1 MAKNNIEK
9 NSNIEEINE
18 DTVSESKVA
27 GNSEKQEKPKTTKTT
42 THKSGAKKSTT
53 TSKTKKGSKENSST
67 AKKTSSSRIGK
78 NTKKEIAI
86 EEPVKANT
94 KTKSK
99 TTKKG
104 ASKTNTTKKTTTP
117 TEKKTN
123 AKKTTKSGNTNKV
136 EKSKAVKKS
145 KKTDDRIKQIINEQ
159 LDNVD
164 KFEEVKEVPAKKKKD
179 KKKIDEKQIEEQIET
194 AKKMPK
200 DEKKKIMSGFQI
212 RKMTVTAIL
221 AAVSTVLMFLSFNV
235 PFMPSFIK
243 MDFSELPAL
252 IAAFAYG
259 PLSGVIVC
267 LIKNL
272 INLLS
277 TQTGG
282 VGELSNFILGCAFV
296 LPAGLIYKHKKTKK
310 SAVLGALLGAVIMA
324 AFSMVSNYYIVYPIY
339 TKFMPMDVIIAAY
352 SSILPSI
359 KNLWQALFVFNLPF
373 TFAKGLVNVL
383 IATLIY
389 KPLSPILKG
398 KNI

>member
-1 MAKNNIEK
+1 MAENNIEK
-9 NSNIEEINE
+9 NSNIEKINE

-53 TSKTKKGSKENSST
+53 TSKTKKSSKENSST
-67 AKKTSSSRIGK
+67 AKKTSSSRVGK

-86 EEPVKANT
+86 EEPVKDNT

-145 KKTDDRIKQIINEQ
+145 KKKKKPDDRIKQIINEQ
-159 LDNVD
+159 LNNVD

-200 DEKKKIMSGFQI
+200 DEKKKIYKKVFSNIILGIVVTLYFIGIGIGFLNI
-212 RKMTVTAIL
+212 DGPTFITDLKVFSLSIL
-221 AAVSTVLMFLSFNV
+221 A
-235 PFMPSFIK
+235 
-243 MDFSELPAL
+243 
-252 IAAFAYG
+252 IAIILFEFAYG
-259 PLSGVIVC
+259 KDDDKTALYGVEMLFVAIMSLVLLYTCILHKDKFIAVANIVAC
-267 LIKNL
+267 I
-272 INLLS
+272 
-277 TQTGG
+277 G
-282 VGELSNFILGCAFV
+282 VLYYLVKSIS
-296 LPAGLIYKHKKTKK
+296 IYIREKLKWKKTISDVKE
-310 SAVLGALLGAVIMA
+310 
-324 AFSMVSNYYIVYPIY
+324 IV
-339 TKFMPMDVIIAAY
+339 AEE
-352 SSILPSI
+352 
-359 KNLWQALFVFNLPF
+359 
-373 TFAKGLVNVL
+373 
-383 IATLIY
+383 
-389 KPLSPILKG
+389 
-398 KNI
+398 

>member
-1 MAKNNIEK
+1 MAENNIEK
-9 NSNIEEINE
+9 NSNIEKINE
-18 DTVSESKVA
+18 DAVSESKVA

-53 TSKTKKGSKENSST
+53 TSKTKKSSKENSST
-67 AKKTSSSRIGK
+67 AKKTSSSRVGK

-104 ASKTNTTKKTTTP
+104 ASNTNTTKTTTH

-159 LDNVD
+159 LNNVD

-200 DEKKKIMSGFQI
+200 DEKKKIYKKVFANIILGIVVTLYFIGIGIGFLNI
-212 RKMTVTAIL
+212 DGPTFITDLKVFSLSIL
-221 AAVSTVLMFLSFNV
+221 A
-235 PFMPSFIK
+235 
-243 MDFSELPAL
+243 
-252 IAAFAYG
+252 IAIILFEFAYG
-259 PLSGVIVC
+259 KDDDKTALYGVEMLFVAIMSLVLLYTCILHKDKFIAVANIVAC
-267 LIKNL
+267 I
-272 INLLS
+272 
-277 TQTGG
+277 G
-282 VGELSNFILGCAFV
+282 VLYYLVKSIS
-296 LPAGLIYKHKKTKK
+296 IYIREKLKWKKTISDVKE
-310 SAVLGALLGAVIMA
+310 
-324 AFSMVSNYYIVYPIY
+324 IV
-339 TKFMPMDVIIAAY
+339 AEE
-352 SSILPSI
+352 
-359 KNLWQALFVFNLPF
+359 
-373 TFAKGLVNVL
+373 
-383 IATLIY
+383 
-389 KPLSPILKG
+389 
-398 KNI
+398 

>member
-145 KKTDDRIKQIINEQ
+145 KKPDDRIKQIINEQ

-200 DEKKKIMSGFQI
+200 DEKKKIYKKVFANIILGILVTLYFIGIGIGFLNI
-212 RKMTVTAIL
+212 DGPTFITDLKVFSLSILTIAIIL
-221 AAVSTVLMFLSFNV
+221 F
-235 PFMPSFIK
+235 
-243 MDFSELPAL
+243 E
-252 IAAFAYG
+252 FAYG
-259 PLSGVIVC
+259 KDDDKTALYGVEMLFVAIMSLVLLYTCILHKDKFIAVANIVAC
-267 LIKNL
+267 I
-272 INLLS
+272 
-277 TQTGG
+277 G
-282 VGELSNFILGCAFV
+282 VLYYLVKSIS
-296 LPAGLIYKHKKTKK
+296 IYIREKLKWKKTISDVKE
-310 SAVLGALLGAVIMA
+310 
-324 AFSMVSNYYIVYPIY
+324 IV
-339 TKFMPMDVIIAAY
+339 AEE
-352 SSILPSI
+352 
-359 KNLWQALFVFNLPF
+359 
-373 TFAKGLVNVL
+373 
-383 IATLIY
+383 
-389 KPLSPILKG
+389 
-398 KNI
+398 

>member
-53 TSKTKKGSKENSST
+53 TSKTKKSSKENSST

-104 ASKTNTTKKTTTP
+104 ASNTTKTSTTKKTTTP

-123 AKKTTKSGNTNKV
+123 AKKITKSGNTNKV

-200 DEKKKIMSGFQI
+200 DEKKKIYKKVFANIILGIVVTLYFIGIGRGFLNI
-212 RKMTVTAIL
+212 DGPTFITDLKVFSLSILTIAIIL
-221 AAVSTVLMFLSFNV
+221 F
-235 PFMPSFIK
+235 
-243 MDFSELPAL
+243 E
-252 IAAFAYG
+252 FAYG
-259 PLSGVIVC
+259 KDDDKTALYGVEMLFVAIMSLVLLYTCILHKDKFIAVANIVAC
-267 LIKNL
+267 I
-272 INLLS
+272 
-277 TQTGG
+277 G
-282 VGELSNFILGCAFV
+282 VLYYLVKSIS
-296 LPAGLIYKHKKTKK
+296 IYIREKLKWKKTISDVKE
-310 SAVLGALLGAVIMA
+310 
-324 AFSMVSNYYIVYPIY
+324 IV
-339 TKFMPMDVIIAAY
+339 AEE
-352 SSILPSI
+352 
-359 KNLWQALFVFNLPF
+359 
-373 TFAKGLVNVL
+373 
-383 IATLIY
+383 
-389 KPLSPILKG
+389 
-398 KNI
+398 

>member
-1 MAKNNIEK
+1 MAENNIEK
-9 NSNIEEINE
+9 NSNIEKINE

-53 TSKTKKGSKENSST
+53 TSKTKKSSKENSST
-67 AKKTSSSRIGK
+67 AKKTSSSRVGK

-104 ASKTNTTKKTTTP
+104 ASNTNTTKTTTP

-159 LDNVD
+159 LNNVD

-200 DEKKKIMSGFQI
+200 DEKKKIYKKVFANIILGIVVTLYFIGIGIGFLNI
-212 RKMTVTAIL
+212 DGPTFITDLKVFSLSIL
-221 AAVSTVLMFLSFNV
+221 A
-235 PFMPSFIK
+235 
-243 MDFSELPAL
+243 
-252 IAAFAYG
+252 IAIILFEFAYG
-259 PLSGVIVC
+259 KDDDKTALYGVEMLFVAIMSLVLLYTCILHKDKFIAVANIVAC
-267 LIKNL
+267 I
-272 INLLS
+272 
-277 TQTGG
+277 G
-282 VGELSNFILGCAFV
+282 ILYYLV
-296 LPAGLIYKHKKTKK
+296 KSISIYIREKLKWKKTISDVKE
-310 SAVLGALLGAVIMA
+310 
-324 AFSMVSNYYIVYPIY
+324 IV
-339 TKFMPMDVIIAAY
+339 AEE
-352 SSILPSI
+352 
-359 KNLWQALFVFNLPF
+359 
-373 TFAKGLVNVL
+373 
-383 IATLIY
+383 
-389 KPLSPILKG
+389 
-398 KNI
+398 

>member
-1 MAKNNIEK
+1 MAENNIEK

-18 DTVSESKVA
+18 ETVSESKVA

-53 TSKTKKGSKENSST
+53 TSKTKKSSKENSST
-67 AKKTSSSRIGK
+67 AKKTSSSRVGK

-159 LDNVD
+159 LNNVD

-200 DEKKKIMSGFQI
+200 DEKKKIYKKVFANIILGIVVTLYFIGIGIGFLNI
-212 RKMTVTAIL
+212 DGPTFITDLKVFSLSIL
-221 AAVSTVLMFLSFNV
+221 A
-235 PFMPSFIK
+235 
-243 MDFSELPAL
+243 
-252 IAAFAYG
+252 IAIILFEFAYG
-259 PLSGVIVC
+259 KDDDKTALYGVEMLFVAIMSLVLLYTCILHKDKFIAVANIVAC
-267 LIKNL
+267 I
-272 INLLS
+272 
-277 TQTGG
+277 G
-282 VGELSNFILGCAFV
+282 VLYYLVKSIS
-296 LPAGLIYKHKKTKK
+296 IYIREKLKWKKTISDVKE
-310 SAVLGALLGAVIMA
+310 
-324 AFSMVSNYYIVYPIY
+324 IV
-339 TKFMPMDVIIAAY
+339 AEE
-352 SSILPSI
+352 
-359 KNLWQALFVFNLPF
+359 
-373 TFAKGLVNVL
+373 
-383 IATLIY
+383 
-389 KPLSPILKG
+389 
-398 KNI
+398 

>member
-1 MAKNNIEK
+1 MAENNIEK

-53 TSKTKKGSKENSST
+53 TSKTKKSSNENSST
-67 AKKTSSSRIGK
+67 AKKTSSSRVGK

-159 LDNVD
+159 LNNVD
-164 KFEEVKEVPAKKKKD
+164 KFEEVKDVPAKKKKD

-200 DEKKKIMSGFQI
+200 DEKKKIYKKVFANIILGIVVTLYFIGIGIGFLNI
-212 RKMTVTAIL
+212 EGVTFITDLKVFSLSIL
-221 AAVSTVLMFLSFNV
+221 A
-235 PFMPSFIK
+235 
-243 MDFSELPAL
+243 
-252 IAAFAYG
+252 IAIILFEFAYG
-259 PLSGVIVC
+259 KDDDKTALYGVEMLFVAIMSLVLLYTCILHKDKFIAVANIVAC
-267 LIKNL
+267 I
-272 INLLS
+272 
-277 TQTGG
+277 G
-282 VGELSNFILGCAFV
+282 VLYYLVKSIS
-296 LPAGLIYKHKKTKK
+296 IYIREKLKWKKTISDVKE
-310 SAVLGALLGAVIMA
+310 
-324 AFSMVSNYYIVYPIY
+324 IV
-339 TKFMPMDVIIAAY
+339 AEE
-352 SSILPSI
+352 
-359 KNLWQALFVFNLPF
+359 
-373 TFAKGLVNVL
+373 
-383 IATLIY
+383 
-389 KPLSPILKG
+389 
-398 KNI
+398 

>member
-1 MAKNNIEK
+1 MAENNIEK

-42 THKSGAKKSTT
+42 THKSVTKKNTT
-53 TSKTKKGSKENSST
+53 TSKTKKSSKENSST
-67 AKKTSSSRIGK
+67 AKKTSSSRVGK

-159 LDNVD
+159 LNNVD

-200 DEKKKIMSGFQI
+200 DEKKKIYKKVFANIILGIVVTLYFIGIGIGFLNI
-212 RKMTVTAIL
+212 DGPTFITDLKVFSLLIL
-221 AAVSTVLMFLSFNV
+221 A
-235 PFMPSFIK
+235 
-243 MDFSELPAL
+243 
-252 IAAFAYG
+252 IAIILFEFAYG
-259 PLSGVIVC
+259 KDDDKTALYGVEMLFVAIMSLVLLYTCILHKDKFIAVANIVAC
-267 LIKNL
+267 I
-272 INLLS
+272 
-277 TQTGG
+277 G
-282 VGELSNFILGCAFV
+282 VLYYLVKSIS
-296 LPAGLIYKHKKTKK
+296 IYIREKLKWKKTISDVKE
-310 SAVLGALLGAVIMA
+310 
-324 AFSMVSNYYIVYPIY
+324 IV
-339 TKFMPMDVIIAAY
+339 AEE
-352 SSILPSI
+352 
-359 KNLWQALFVFNLPF
+359 
-373 TFAKGLVNVL
+373 
-383 IATLIY
+383 
-389 KPLSPILKG
+389 
-398 KNI
+398 

>member
-159 LDNVD
+159 LNNVD

-200 DEKKKIMSGFQI
+200 DEKKKIYKKVFSNIILGIVVTLYFIGIGIGFLNI
-212 RKMTVTAIL
+212 DGPTFITDLKVFSLSIL
-221 AAVSTVLMFLSFNV
+221 A
-235 PFMPSFIK
+235 
-243 MDFSELPAL
+243 
-252 IAAFAYG
+252 IAIILFEFAYG
-259 PLSGVIVC
+259 KDDDKTALYGVEMLFVAIMSLVLLYTCILHKDKFIAVANIVAC
-267 LIKNL
+267 I
-272 INLLS
+272 
-277 TQTGG
+277 G
-282 VGELSNFILGCAFV
+282 VLYYLVKSIS
-296 LPAGLIYKHKKTKK
+296 IYIREKLKWKKTISDVKE
-310 SAVLGALLGAVIMA
+310 
-324 AFSMVSNYYIVYPIY
+324 IV
-339 TKFMPMDVIIAAY
+339 AEE
-352 SSILPSI
+352 
-359 KNLWQALFVFNLPF
+359 
-373 TFAKGLVNVL
+373 
-383 IATLIY
+383 
-389 KPLSPILKG
+389 
-398 KNI
+398 

>member
-1 MAKNNIEK
+1 MAENNIEK
-9 NSNIEEINE
+9 NSNIEKINE

-53 TSKTKKGSKENSST
+53 TSKTKKSSKENSST
-67 AKKTSSSRIGK
+67 AKKTSSSRVGK

-86 EEPVKANT
+86 EEPVKDNT

-159 LDNVD
+159 LNNVD

-200 DEKKKIMSGFQI
+200 DEKKKIYKKVFSNIILGIVVTLYFIGIGIGFLNI
-212 RKMTVTAIL
+212 DGPTFITDLKVFSLSIL
-221 AAVSTVLMFLSFNV
+221 A
-235 PFMPSFIK
+235 
-243 MDFSELPAL
+243 
-252 IAAFAYG
+252 IAIILFEFAYG
-259 PLSGVIVC
+259 KDDDKTALYGVEMLFVAIMSLVLLYTCILHKDKFIAVANIVAC
-267 LIKNL
+267 I
-272 INLLS
+272 
-277 TQTGG
+277 G
-282 VGELSNFILGCAFV
+282 VLYYLVKSIS
-296 LPAGLIYKHKKTKK
+296 IYIREKLKWKKTISDVKE
-310 SAVLGALLGAVIMA
+310 
-324 AFSMVSNYYIVYPIY
+324 IV
-339 TKFMPMDVIIAAY
+339 AEE
-352 SSILPSI
+352 
-359 KNLWQALFVFNLPF
+359 
-373 TFAKGLVNVL
+373 
-383 IATLIY
+383 
-389 KPLSPILKG
+389 
-398 KNI
+398 

>member
-1 MAKNNIEK
+1 MAENNIEK
-9 NSNIEEINE
+9 NSNIEKINE
-18 DTVSESKVA
+18 DAVSESKVA

-53 TSKTKKGSKENSST
+53 TSKTKKSSKENSST
-67 AKKTSSSRIGK
+67 AKKTSSSRVGK

-104 ASKTNTTKKTTTP
+104 ASNTNTTKTTTP

-159 LDNVD
+159 LNNVD

-200 DEKKKIMSGFQI
+200 DEKKKIYKKVFANIILGIVVTLYFIGIGIGFLNI
-212 RKMTVTAIL
+212 DGPTFITDLKVFSLSIL
-221 AAVSTVLMFLSFNV
+221 A
-235 PFMPSFIK
+235 
-243 MDFSELPAL
+243 
-252 IAAFAYG
+252 IAIILFEFAYG
-259 PLSGVIVC
+259 KEDDKTALYGVEMLFVAIMSLVLLYTCILHKDKFIAVANIVAC
-267 LIKNL
+267 I
-272 INLLS
+272 
-277 TQTGG
+277 G
-282 VGELSNFILGCAFV
+282 VLYYLVKSIS
-296 LPAGLIYKHKKTKK
+296 IYIREKLKWKKTISDVKE
-310 SAVLGALLGAVIMA
+310 
-324 AFSMVSNYYIVYPIY
+324 IV
-339 TKFMPMDVIIAAY
+339 AEE
-352 SSILPSI
+352 
-359 KNLWQALFVFNLPF
+359 
-373 TFAKGLVNVL
+373 
-383 IATLIY
+383 
-389 KPLSPILKG
+389 
-398 KNI
+398 

>member
-1 MAKNNIEK
+1 MAENNIEK

-53 TSKTKKGSKENSST
+53 TSKTKKSSKENSST
-67 AKKTSSSRIGK
+67 AKKTSSSRVGK

-159 LDNVD
+159 LNNVD

-200 DEKKKIMSGFQI
+200 DEKKKIYKKVFSNIILGIVVTLYFIGIGIGFLNI
-212 RKMTVTAIL
+212 DGPTFITDLKVFSLSIL
-221 AAVSTVLMFLSFNV
+221 A
-235 PFMPSFIK
+235 
-243 MDFSELPAL
+243 
-252 IAAFAYG
+252 IAIILFEFAYG
-259 PLSGVIVC
+259 KDDDKTALYGVEMLFVAIMSLVLLYTCILHKDKFIAVANIVAC
-267 LIKNL
+267 I
-272 INLLS
+272 
-277 TQTGG
+277 G
-282 VGELSNFILGCAFV
+282 ILYYLV
-296 LPAGLIYKHKKTKK
+296 KSISIYIREKLKWKKTISDVKE
-310 SAVLGALLGAVIMA
+310 
-324 AFSMVSNYYIVYPIY
+324 IV
-339 TKFMPMDVIIAAY
+339 AEE
-352 SSILPSI
+352 
-359 KNLWQALFVFNLPF
+359 
-373 TFAKGLVNVL
+373 
-383 IATLIY
+383 
-389 KPLSPILKG
+389 
-398 KNI
+398 

>member
-1 MAKNNIEK
+1 MAENNIEK

-159 LDNVD
+159 LNNVD

-200 DEKKKIMSGFQI
+200 DEKKKIYKKVFSNIILGIVVTLYFIGIGIGFLNI
-212 RKMTVTAIL
+212 DGPTFITDLKVFSLSIL
-221 AAVSTVLMFLSFNV
+221 A
-235 PFMPSFIK
+235 
-243 MDFSELPAL
+243 
-252 IAAFAYG
+252 IAIILFEFAYG
-259 PLSGVIVC
+259 KDDDKTALYGVEMLFVAIMSLVLLYTCILHKDKFIAVANIVAC
-267 LIKNL
+267 I
-272 INLLS
+272 
-277 TQTGG
+277 G
-282 VGELSNFILGCAFV
+282 VLYYLVKSIS
-296 LPAGLIYKHKKTKK
+296 IYIREKLKWKKTISDVKE
-310 SAVLGALLGAVIMA
+310 
-324 AFSMVSNYYIVYPIY
+324 IV
-339 TKFMPMDVIIAAY
+339 AEE
-352 SSILPSI
+352 
-359 KNLWQALFVFNLPF
+359 
-373 TFAKGLVNVL
+373 
-383 IATLIY
+383 
-389 KPLSPILKG
+389 
-398 KNI
+398 

>member
-1 MAKNNIEK
+1 MAENNIEK
-9 NSNIEEINE
+9 NSNIEKINE
-18 DTVSESKVA
+18 DAVSESKVA

-53 TSKTKKGSKENSST
+53 TSKTKKSSKENSST
-67 AKKTSSSRIGK
+67 AKKTSSSRVGK

-104 ASKTNTTKKTTTP
+104 ASNTNTTKTTTP

-159 LDNVD
+159 LNNVD

-200 DEKKKIMSGFQI
+200 DEKKKIYKKVFANIILGIVVTLYFIGIGIGFLNI
-212 RKMTVTAIL
+212 DGPTFITDLKVFSLSIL
-221 AAVSTVLMFLSFNV
+221 A
-235 PFMPSFIK
+235 
-243 MDFSELPAL
+243 
-252 IAAFAYG
+252 IAIILFEFAYG
-259 PLSGVIVC
+259 KDDDKTALYGVEMLFVAIMSLVLLYTCILHKDKFIAVANIVAC
-267 LIKNL
+267 I
-272 INLLS
+272 
-277 TQTGG
+277 G
-282 VGELSNFILGCAFV
+282 VLYYLVKSIS
-296 LPAGLIYKHKKTKK
+296 IYIREKLKWKKTISDVKE
-310 SAVLGALLGAVIMA
+310 
-324 AFSMVSNYYIVYPIY
+324 IV
-339 TKFMPMDVIIAAY
+339 AEE
-352 SSILPSI
+352 
-359 KNLWQALFVFNLPF
+359 
-373 TFAKGLVNVL
+373 
-383 IATLIY
+383 
-389 KPLSPILKG
+389 
-398 KNI
+398 

>member
-1 MAKNNIEK
+1 MAENNIEK
-9 NSNIEEINE
+9 NSNIEKINE

-53 TSKTKKGSKENSST
+53 TSKTKKSSKENSST
-67 AKKTSSSRIGK
+67 AKKTSSSRVGK

-104 ASKTNTTKKTTTP
+104 ASNTNTTKTTTP

-159 LDNVD
+159 LNNVD

-179 KKKIDEKQIEEQIET
+179 KKEIDEKQIEEQIEI

-200 DEKKKIMSGFQI
+200 DEKKKIYKKVFANIILGILVTLYFIGIGIGFLNI
-212 RKMTVTAIL
+212 DGPTFITDLKVFSLSIL
-221 AAVSTVLMFLSFNV
+221 A
-235 PFMPSFIK
+235 
-243 MDFSELPAL
+243 
-252 IAAFAYG
+252 IAIILFEFAYG
-259 PLSGVIVC
+259 KDDDKTALYGVEMLFVAIMSLVLLYTCILHKDKFIAVANIVAC
-267 LIKNL
+267 I
-272 INLLS
+272 
-277 TQTGG
+277 G
-282 VGELSNFILGCAFV
+282 ILYYLV
-296 LPAGLIYKHKKTKK
+296 KSISIYIREKLKWKKTISDVKE
-310 SAVLGALLGAVIMA
+310 
-324 AFSMVSNYYIVYPIY
+324 IV
-339 TKFMPMDVIIAAY
+339 AEE
-352 SSILPSI
+352 
-359 KNLWQALFVFNLPF
+359 
-373 TFAKGLVNVL
+373 
-383 IATLIY
+383 
-389 KPLSPILKG
+389 
-398 KNI
+398 

>member
-1 MAKNNIEK
+1 MAENNIEK
-9 NSNIEEINE
+9 NSNIEKINE

-42 THKSGAKKSTT
+42 THKSVTKKNTT
-53 TSKTKKGSKENSST
+53 TSKTKKSSKENSST
-67 AKKTSSSRIGK
+67 AKKTSSSRVGK

-159 LDNVD
+159 LNNVD

-200 DEKKKIMSGFQI
+200 DEKKKIYKKVFSNIILGIVVTLYFIGIGIGFLNI
-212 RKMTVTAIL
+212 DGPTFITDLKVFSLSIL
-221 AAVSTVLMFLSFNV
+221 AIAIILFEFVYGKDDDKTALYGVEMLFVAIMSLVLLYTCILHKDKFIAVANIVACIGVLYYLVKSI
-235 PFMPSFIK
+235 S
-243 MDFSELPAL
+243 
-252 IAAFAYG
+252 
-259 PLSGVIVC
+259 
-267 LIKNL
+267 
-272 INLLS
+272 
-277 TQTGG
+277 
-282 VGELSNFILGCAFV
+282 
-296 LPAGLIYKHKKTKK
+296 IYIREKLKWKKTISDVKE
-310 SAVLGALLGAVIMA
+310 
-324 AFSMVSNYYIVYPIY
+324 IV
-339 TKFMPMDVIIAAY
+339 AEE
-352 SSILPSI
+352 
-359 KNLWQALFVFNLPF
+359 
-373 TFAKGLVNVL
+373 
-383 IATLIY
+383 
-389 KPLSPILKG
+389 
-398 KNI
+398 

>member
-104 ASKTNTTKKTTTP
+104 ASKTNTTKTNTTKKTTTP

-200 DEKKKIMSGFQI
+200 DEKKKIYKKVFANIILGI
-212 RKMTVTAIL
+212 LVTLYFIGIGIWFFKYWWSNIYNRFEGIQFVNIDNCNIL
-221 AAVSTVLMFLSFNV
+221 F
-235 PFMPSFIK
+235 
-243 MDFSELPAL
+243 E
-252 IAAFAYG
+252 FAYAKDDDKTA
-259 PLSGVIVC
+259 LYGVEMLFVAIMSLVLLYTCILHKDKFIAVANIVAC
-267 LIKNL
+267 I
-272 INLLS
+272 
-277 TQTGG
+277 G
-282 VGELSNFILGCAFV
+282 VLYYLVKSIS
-296 LPAGLIYKHKKTKK
+296 IYIREKLKWKKTISDVKE
-310 SAVLGALLGAVIMA
+310 
-324 AFSMVSNYYIVYPIY
+324 IV
-339 TKFMPMDVIIAAY
+339 AEE
-352 SSILPSI
+352 
-359 KNLWQALFVFNLPF
+359 
-373 TFAKGLVNVL
+373 
-383 IATLIY
+383 
-389 KPLSPILKG
+389 
-398 KNI
+398 

>member
-1 MAKNNIEK
+1 MAENNIEK

-53 TSKTKKGSKENSST
+53 TSKTKKSSKENSST
-67 AKKTSSSRIGK
+67 AKKTSSSRVGK

-159 LDNVD
+159 LNNVD

-200 DEKKKIMSGFQI
+200 DEKKKIYKKVFANIILGIVVTLYFIGIGIGFLNI
-212 RKMTVTAIL
+212 DGPTFITDLKVFSLSIL
-221 AAVSTVLMFLSFNV
+221 A
-235 PFMPSFIK
+235 
-243 MDFSELPAL
+243 
-252 IAAFAYG
+252 IAIILFEFAYG
-259 PLSGVIVC
+259 KDDDKTALYGVEMLFVAIMSLVLLYTCILHKDKFIAVANIVAC
-267 LIKNL
+267 I
-272 INLLS
+272 
-277 TQTGG
+277 G
-282 VGELSNFILGCAFV
+282 VLYYLVKSIS
-296 LPAGLIYKHKKTKK
+296 IYIREKLKWKKTISDVKE
-310 SAVLGALLGAVIMA
+310 
-324 AFSMVSNYYIVYPIY
+324 IV
-339 TKFMPMDVIIAAY
+339 AEE
-352 SSILPSI
+352 
-359 KNLWQALFVFNLPF
+359 
-373 TFAKGLVNVL
+373 
-383 IATLIY
+383 
-389 KPLSPILKG
+389 
-398 KNI
+398 

>member
-1 MAKNNIEK
+1 MAENNIEK

-53 TSKTKKGSKENSST
+53 TSKTKKSSKENSST
-67 AKKTSSSRIGK
+67 AKKTSSSRVGK

-86 EEPVKANT
+86 EEPVKVNT
-94 KTKSK
+94 KTKSE

-159 LDNVD
+159 LNNVD

-200 DEKKKIMSGFQI
+200 DEKKKIYKKVFANIILGIVVTLYFIGIGIGFLNI
-212 RKMTVTAIL
+212 DGPTFITDLKVFSLSIL
-221 AAVSTVLMFLSFNV
+221 A
-235 PFMPSFIK
+235 
-243 MDFSELPAL
+243 
-252 IAAFAYG
+252 IAIILFEFAYG
-259 PLSGVIVC
+259 KDDDKTALYGVEMLFVAIMSLVLLYTCILHKDKFIAVANIVAC
-267 LIKNL
+267 I
-272 INLLS
+272 
-277 TQTGG
+277 G
-282 VGELSNFILGCAFV
+282 VLYYLVKSIS
-296 LPAGLIYKHKKTKK
+296 IYIREKLKWKKTISDVKE
-310 SAVLGALLGAVIMA
+310 
-324 AFSMVSNYYIVYPIY
+324 IV
-339 TKFMPMDVIIAAY
+339 AEE
-352 SSILPSI
+352 
-359 KNLWQALFVFNLPF
+359 
-373 TFAKGLVNVL
+373 
-383 IATLIY
+383 
-389 KPLSPILKG
+389 
-398 KNI
+398 

>member
-1 MAKNNIEK
+1 MAENNIEK

-159 LDNVD
+159 LNNVD

-200 DEKKKIMSGFQI
+200 DEKKKIYKKVFANIILGILVTLYFIGIGIGFLNI
-212 RKMTVTAIL
+212 DGPTFITDLKVFSLSILTIAIIL
-221 AAVSTVLMFLSFNV
+221 F
-235 PFMPSFIK
+235 
-243 MDFSELPAL
+243 E
-252 IAAFAYG
+252 FAYG
-259 PLSGVIVC
+259 KDDDKTALYGVEMLFVAIMSLVLLYTCILHKDKFIAVANIVAC
-267 LIKNL
+267 I
-272 INLLS
+272 
-277 TQTGG
+277 G
-282 VGELSNFILGCAFV
+282 VLYYLVKSIS
-296 LPAGLIYKHKKTKK
+296 IYIREKLKWKKTISDVKE
-310 SAVLGALLGAVIMA
+310 
-324 AFSMVSNYYIVYPIY
+324 IV
-339 TKFMPMDVIIAAY
+339 AEE
-352 SSILPSI
+352 
-359 KNLWQALFVFNLPF
+359 
-373 TFAKGLVNVL
+373 
-383 IATLIY
+383 
-389 KPLSPILKG
+389 
-398 KNI
+398 